1 MKHKAKKVLAPS
13 MKIADSEQTLIDA
26 FRLTGTTTTE
36 TPSVVSL
43 KYSSSP
49 VTLDTGFFDMGDG
62 DSDEA
67 DVTRQLLDTGLFDI
81 EGDSSP
87 GMILFE

>member
-1 MKHKAKKVLAPS
+1 MWDFQILDKYKWSIRPLFS
-13 MKIADSEQTLIDA
+13 TD
-26 FRLTGTTTTE
+26 TTTTE
-36 TPSVVSL
+36 TPGVVSL

-67 DVTRQLLDTGLFDI
+67 EVTRQLLDTGLFDL

-87 GMILFE
+87 GNK

>member
-1 MKHKAKKVLAPS
+1 ML
-13 MKIADSEQTLIDA
+13 
-26 FRLTGTTTTE
+26 
-36 TPSVVSL
+36 SL

-67 DVTRQLLDTGLFDI
+67 EVTRQLLDTGLFDL

-87 GMILFE
+87 GNKYNVAITNFEIERRKVMAWILRLKFEI

>member
-1 MKHKAKKVLAPS
+1 MPSSSVFQRSPIIIVVGSIPLVLT
-13 MKIADSEQTLIDA
+13 D
-26 FRLTGTTTTE
+26 TT

-67 DVTRQLLDTGLFDI
+67 EVTRQLLDTGLFDI

-87 GMILFE
+87 GM